1 MYFSPKK
8 LEISLT
14 IDDPL
19 FMKEKLKEAY
29 PDYHIKF
36 SSITDIFK
44 VNNKRYKHELW
55 YYPNKLSKIT
65 TDRKNSYEQIFAI
78 VIILCLLI
86 LKLAFDD
93 KFIWLQQI
101 DHMLFAFVLFGIYA
115 IFNVILYKMKP
126 DYAKDFQDQ
135 HDRFISNIKSLNSK
149 QNEED

>member
-19 FMKEKLKEAY
+19 FMKEKLEEAY

-36 SSITDIFK
+36 SAITDIFK
-44 VNNKRYKHELW
+44 VNNQRYKHQLW
-55 YYPNKLSKIT
+55 YYPNKLSKIR
-65 TDRKNSYEQIFAI
+65 TDRRNTYEQIIAI
-78 VIILCLLI
+78 VVILCLLI
-86 LKLAFDD
+86 LLLVFKD

-101 DHMLFAFVLFGIYA
+101 NHMLYAFVLLGIYA

-126 DYAKDFQDQ
+126 DYAKDFQDE
-135 HDRFISNIKSLNSK
+135 HDRFISIVKSNNSK
-149 QNEED
+149 QDEED